1 MAVKYST
8 SIWSYFSLSLSSRTW
23 RYTELFKEHI
33 CLAKKRLLLSLRARA
48 TYQGHCL
55 SSKDLNYAWHMYLHL
70 QFKSN
75 IGKYM
80 YGKYTIHGFYASV
93 PNPRFSGEPWR
104 RPAVPHG
111 LVLWGSC
118 CVSQDLGSKG
128 AAFLGL
134 PKLCR
139 DRLGQWWLWMVLA
152 VSFQS
157 LTVWCLIIC
166 AEETCPNDLAGHVYI
181 AQRTP

>member
-1 MAVKYST
+1 
-8 SIWSYFSLSLSSRTW
+8 
-23 RYTELFKEHI
+23 
-33 CLAKKRLLLSLRARA
+33 
-48 TYQGHCL
+48 
-55 SSKDLNYAWHMYLHL
+55 MYLHL

-157 LTVWCLIIC
+157 LTVWCLC
-166 AEETCPNDLAGHVYI
+166 RGDVSKRPRRPRVHCTKNPVTWVPQVVPEFNGLKLKKQRPLWNLVESEGEYLTVKEFTQETH
-181 AQRTP
+181 